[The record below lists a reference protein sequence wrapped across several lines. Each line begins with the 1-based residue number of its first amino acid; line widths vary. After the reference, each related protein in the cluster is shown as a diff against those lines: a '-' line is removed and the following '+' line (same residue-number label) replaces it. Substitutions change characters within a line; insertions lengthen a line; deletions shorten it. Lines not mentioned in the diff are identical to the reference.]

1 MRDVRRQEKVLR
13 IWLAVLL
20 GVVVVMTGAL
30 AATVITDS
38 RNHPPAN
45 PYEIAVP
52 GQVDDVDSNGQAI
65 TKGGRLRIITD
76 RCNTTDDV
84 ILLDIQTSW
93 LRDGRA
99 NDDGATLVVPG
110 PPVNGAA
117 VPPGGSLCDDPT
129 QDPIISGID
138 LPDSVLAAPGL
149 WQYQSQ
155 ITVSACN
162 ESEVDLLRPARVT
175 CADVG
180 EVIDSV
186 GWFSEPFL
194 VATQ

>member
-84 ILLDIQTSW
+84 IVLDIETSW
-93 LRDGRA
+93 LLRGGGDEPNIIVA
-99 NDDGATLVVPG
+99 G
-110 PPVNGAA
+110 PPLPGISVQ
-117 VPPGGSLCDDPT
+117 PGGSLCDPPT
-129 QDPIISGID
+129 MDPIVSGIP
-138 LPDSVLAAPGL
+138 LPEQVIEAGGV

-155 ITVSACN
+155 ITVSSCLATEPDPDIDGHFDCI
-162 ESEVDLLRPARVT
+162 DQGP
-175 CADVG
+175 
-180 EVIDSV
+180 VIDSV
-186 GWFSEPFL
+186 GWFSERFR
-194 VATQ
+194 VS